1 MKTLAERLAYAM
13 KIRGLTQ
20 GGLSKAAGLSQPTV
34 WRLVQG
40 KATGST
46 KILSIARALSVNAD
60 WLLSGIGE
68 MESQAQD
75 KQQLDISVP
84 AGAIK
89 LPVYYPSGQATD
101 DFIFIPKKI
110 YSNSCVA
117 YLLDRNTG
125 IKEIESGTVIV
136 VDSKEFPGN
145 GDLVFSSGNSQ
156 LVFRF
161 VSGGSDGFL
170 SVDDSRVPLIDFK
183 SIDFSGVI
191 VFIFKSLRG
200 KK

>member
-13 KIRGLTQ
+13 KNRSMTQ
-20 GGLSKAAGLSQPTV
+20 GSLSKAAGISQPTV

-40 KATGST
+40 KAAGST

-60 WLLSGIGE
+60 WLSSGIGE
-68 MESQAQD
+68 MESKNQSDQSAN
-75 KQQLDISVP
+75 ISTP
-84 AGAIK
+84 IGAIK
-89 LPVYYPSGQATD
+89 LPVYFPSGQPTD
-101 DFIFIPKKI
+101 DYIFIPNKF
-110 YSNSCVA
+110 YSKGCTA
-117 YLLDRNTG
+117 YLLDKNTG
-125 IKEIESGTVIV
+125 IKEIETGTVIV
-136 VDSKEFPGN
+136 VDSNVFPGN
-145 GDLVFSSGNSQ
+145 GDLVFSSSNSQ

-161 VSGGSDGFL
+161 VSGGSEGFL
-170 SVDDSRVPLIDFK
+170 SVDDSRVPLINFN